1 MSDLKIRVFKGA
13 MQEPSTTVTI
23 PGGLLKI
30 ASSLI
35 PKRAAAAL
43 EEEGINLEEIVRLSE
58 SPDARGNLV
67 EIDAH
72 DRNERV
78 VVSLE

>member
-13 MQEPSTTVTI
+13 MTEPSTTVTI
-23 PGGLLKI
+23 PGGVLRI
-30 ASSLI
+30 ATNLV
-35 PKRAAAAL
+35 PKRAIAAL

-58 SPDARGNLV
+58 SPEARGNLV
-67 EIDAH
+67 EVDAH